1 LSRQFKLYH
10 PFGVIVSGYNLN
22 YNTVTPSGLKCR
34 KISHYKNKLTFTS
47 YLYRIFTM
55 PSKSK
60 QIRYI
65 FILYWFL
72 LAYILAALIWW
83 FIALNRQNILMTKYE
98 LEQLQPT
105 DKNYQATY
113 EEIRS
118 LEKRKTT
125 QYLGE
130 GVTFFLLI
138 IAGAVFVF
146 RAVRRE
152 LRISQQQ
159 QNFMI
164 AITHELKTPISVA
177 RLNLETMQKRK
188 LDETQQKRLIQTTL
202 EETNRLNALCNNM
215 LLSSQIEAGGYRIT
229 NEETNFSELVSKCVQ
244 DFITRY
250 PQQKIEADI
259 ASDIF
264 INGDRLLLQMLVNN
278 LIDNAI
284 KYSAKELPVTV
295 SLKEENEKI
304 ILKVKDRGKGIAAA
318 EKDKIFNKFY
328 RVGNSAT
335 KAAKGTGLGLYLV
348 KKISTQ
354 HNANISVT
362 DNDPSG
368 AIFTV
373 TLHSSIEKQ

>member
-1 LSRQFKLYH
+1 M
-10 PFGVIVSGYNLN
+10 PF
-22 YNTVTPSGLKCR
+22 
-34 KISHYKNKLTFTS
+34 
-47 YLYRIFTM
+47 
-55 PSKSK
+55 KSK
-60 QIRYI
+60 KLRYI

-72 LAYILAALIWW
+72 LAYILAALVWW
-83 FIALNRQNILMTKYE
+83 FIALNRQNLLMANYE
-98 LEQLQPT
+98 IAQLQST
-105 DKNYQATY
+105 DTNYQAKY
-113 EEIRS
+113 NEIKS

-130 GVTFFLLI
+130 GITFFLLI

-152 LRISQQQ
+152 LKISQQQ

-188 LDETQQKRLIQTTL
+188 LDETQQQRLIQTTL

-229 NEETNFSELVSKCVQ
+229 NEETNLSELVGKCVQ
-244 DFITRY
+244 DFTTRY
-250 PQQKIEADI
+250 PQQKILADI
-259 ASDIF
+259 GPDIF

-284 KYSAKELPVTV
+284 KYGARECPVTV
-295 SLKEENEKI
+295 SLQEENEKI
-304 ILKVKDRGKGIAAA
+304 LLQVKDQGKGIAAA

-348 KKISTQ
+348 KKISKQ
-354 HNANISVT
+354 HNANIAVT
-362 DNDPSG
+362 DNNPSG

-373 TLHSSIEKQ
+373 TLHASNEKS

>member
-1 LSRQFKLYH
+1 L
-10 PFGVIVSGYNLN
+10 
-22 YNTVTPSGLKCR
+22 PSKKQARFYTLPLP
-34 KISHYKNKLTFTS
+34 Y
-47 YLYRIFTM
+47 FTM

-60 QIRYI
+60 KLRTV

-83 FIALNRQNILMTKYE
+83 FIALNRQNKLMTKYE
-98 LEQLQPT
+98 TEQLQPT
-105 DKNYQATY
+105 DKNYQAAY
-113 EEIRS
+113 NEIKA
-118 LEKRKTT
+118 LEKRKTA

-138 IAGAVFVF
+138 VAGAVFVF

-188 LDETQQKRLIQTTL
+188 LEETQQQRLIHTTL

-229 NEETNFSELVSKCVQ
+229 NEETNFSELVGKCVQ

-250 PQQKIEADI
+250 PQQKIEPDI
-259 ASDIF
+259 APDIF
-264 INGDRLLLQMLVNN
+264 INGDRMLLQMLANN

-284 KYSAKELPVTV
+284 KYGAKDLPVTV
-295 SLKEENEKI
+295 LLREENEKI
-304 ILKVKDRGKGIAAA
+304 IFQVKDLGKGIAAG

-328 RVGNSAT
+328 RLGNAAT
-335 KAAKGTGLGLYLV
+335 KAAKGTGLGLYLT
-348 KKISTQ
+348 KKISKQ

-362 DNDPSG
+362 DNNPSG

-373 TLHSSIEKQ
+373 TLHSSFEK

>member
-1 LSRQFKLYH
+1 M
-10 PFGVIVSGYNLN
+10 PF
-22 YNTVTPSGLKCR
+22 
-34 KISHYKNKLTFTS
+34 
-47 YLYRIFTM
+47 
-55 PSKSK
+55 KSK
-60 QIRYI
+60 KIRSV
-65 FILYWFL
+65 FILYWIL
-72 LAYILAALIWW
+72 LAYIFAALIWW
-83 FIALNRQNILMTKYE
+83 FIALNRQNKLMTKYE
-98 LEQLQPT
+98 TEQLQQT
-105 DKNYQATY
+105 DKQYQAKL

-118 LEKRKTT
+118 LEKRKNA

-138 IAGAVFVF
+138 VAGAIFVF

-152 LRISQQQ
+152 LKISREQ

-188 LDETQQKRLIQTTL
+188 LDENQQRRLIQTTL

-215 LLSSQIEAGGYRIT
+215 LLSSQIEAGGYRLT
-229 NEETNFSELVSKCVQ
+229 NEETNISELVEKCVH
-244 DFITRY
+244 DFTTRY
-250 PQQKIEADI
+250 PQQKIEYSI
-259 ASDIF
+259 EPDIF

-284 KYSAKELPVTV
+284 KYGAKEQPVTV
-295 SLKEENEKI
+295 VLREEDEKI
-304 ILKVKDRGKGIAAA
+304 ILQVKDLGKGIATE

-335 KAAKGTGLGLYLV
+335 KAAKGTGLGLYLT
-348 KKISTQ
+348 KKISKQ

-362 DNDPSG
+362 DNHPTG

-373 TLHSSIEKQ
+373 TLHSSVEKN

>member
-1 LSRQFKLYH
+1 
-10 PFGVIVSGYNLN
+10 
-22 YNTVTPSGLKCR
+22 
-34 KISHYKNKLTFTS
+34 
-47 YLYRIFTM
+47 M

-83 FIALNRQNILMTKYE
+83 FIALNRQNLLMTKYE

-105 DKNYQATY
+105 DKNYQAKY

-229 NEETNFSELVSKCVQ
+229 NEETNFSELVGKCVQ

-250 PQQKIEADI
+250 PQQKTEADI
-259 ASDIF
+259 APDIF

-284 KYSAKELPVTV
+284 KYGAKELPVTV

-304 ILKVKDRGKGIAAA
+304 ILQVKDRGKGIAAA

-348 KKISTQ
+348 KKISAQ

>member
-1 LSRQFKLYH
+1 
-10 PFGVIVSGYNLN
+10 
-22 YNTVTPSGLKCR
+22 
-34 KISHYKNKLTFTS
+34 
-47 YLYRIFTM
+47 M

-60 QIRYI
+60 KLRYI
-65 FILYWFL
+65 FIIYWFL

-83 FIALNRQNILMTKYE
+83 FIALNRQNKLMTKYE
-98 LEQLQPT
+98 MEQLQPT
-105 DKNYQATY
+105 DKDYQAKY
-113 EEIRS
+113 NEIRS
-118 LEKRKTT
+118 LEKRKDA

-138 IAGAVFVF
+138 VAGAVFVF

-152 LRISQQQ
+152 LRISREQ

-188 LDETQQKRLIQTTL
+188 LDETQQQRLIQTTL

-229 NEETNFSELVSKCVQ
+229 NEETDISELVGKCVQ

-259 ASDIF
+259 TPGIF
-264 INGDRLLLQMLVNN
+264 IDGDRLLLQMLVNN

-284 KYSAKELPVTV
+284 KYGAKDQPVTV
-295 SLKEENEKI
+295 SLSEKGSRI
-304 ILKVKDRGKGIAAA
+304 ILQVKDLGKGIAAG
-318 EKDKIFNKFY
+318 ERDKIFDKFY

-335 KAAKGTGLGLYLV
+335 RAAKGTGLGLFLA
-348 KKISTQ
+348 KKISKQ

-362 DNDPSG
+362 DNSPGG

-373 TLHSSIEKQ
+373 TLHASIEKS

>member
-1 LSRQFKLYH
+1 
-10 PFGVIVSGYNLN
+10 
-22 YNTVTPSGLKCR
+22 
-34 KISHYKNKLTFTS
+34 
-47 YLYRIFTM
+47 M

-60 QIRYI
+60 KLRYI
-65 FILYWFL
+65 FIIYWFL

-83 FIALNRQNILMTKYE
+83 FIALNRQNKLMMKYE
-98 LEQLQPT
+98 TEQLQPT
-105 DKNYQATY
+105 DKNYQAKY
-113 EEIRS
+113 NEIKS

-138 IAGAVFVF
+138 VAGAVFVF

-188 LDETQQKRLIQTTL
+188 LDETQQRRLIQTTL

-215 LLSSQIEAGGYRIT
+215 LLSSQIEAGGYSLT
-229 NEETNFSELVSKCVQ
+229 NEETNISELIGNCVQ
-244 DFITRY
+244 DFISRY
-250 PQQKIEADI
+250 PQQKIESAI
-259 ASDIF
+259 APDIF
-264 INGDRLLLQMLVNN
+264 ISGDRLLLQILANN

-284 KYSAKELPVTV
+284 KYGAKEPVSV
-295 SLKEENEKI
+295 LLSEQGNKI
-304 ILKVKDRGKGIAAA
+304 FFSVKDQGKGIAS
-318 EKDKIFNKFY
+318 EERDKIFSKFY
-328 RVGNSAT
+328 RVGNAAT
-335 KAAKGTGLGLYLV
+335 KSAKGTGLGLYLC
-348 KKISTQ
+348 KKIASQ

-362 DNDPSG
+362 DNNPSG

-373 TLHSSIEKQ
+373 TLHSSIEK